1 MLPLRLALYT
11 ARPPARSGVI
21 SDNENS
27 RLTTIGIPGFLAVGN
42 RSKLLKRKEI
52 GWLPIS
58 R

>member
-1 MLPLRLALYT
+1 MSDADLFMGFLGYAL
-11 ARPPARSGVI
+11 I
-21 SDNENS
+21 SDNQNS
-27 RLTTIGIPGFLAVGN
+27 CLTTIGIPGFEAVGK